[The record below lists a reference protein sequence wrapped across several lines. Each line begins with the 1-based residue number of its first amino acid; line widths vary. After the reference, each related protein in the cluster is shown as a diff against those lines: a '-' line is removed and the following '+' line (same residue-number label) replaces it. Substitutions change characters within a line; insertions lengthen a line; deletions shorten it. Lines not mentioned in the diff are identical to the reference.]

1 MRLKPATIYKRLKAL
16 EVADGK
22 FLSEAQQWALEA
34 YSDLKESYDMLIKAD
49 EKINFVYGKF
59 AQETDA
65 SYKDRKFAQE
75 TEASRSSILQG
86 AVPARL
92 EKTGVLTDMDQKIS
106 DLLSEVDTMTDIDAL
121 RSHLKQQ
128 LRDNR
133 ATRAWMRVWRKNSKN
148 ITGEIDSHLAGESL
162 KPQE

>member
-34 YSDLKESYDMLIKAD
+34 YQDLGSMGYHATKVDDGIDRHIAD
-49 EKINFVYGKF
+49 
-59 AQETDA
+59 
-65 SYKDRKFAQE
+65 SRKFAEE

-86 AVPARL
+86 AVPARC

-106 DLLSEVDTMTDIDAL
+106 DLLSEVDTMTDVDAL